1 MKSKEIQMAR
11 ARSKEYLN
19 ADTAITDNLPSDLEV
34 VLDDEAAP
42 GGPSSETTARSLRTT
57 SGFASASSTAP
68 VTAS

>member
-19 ADTAITDNLPSDLEV
+19 ANTAITDYLPSDLEV
-34 VLDDEAAP
+34 VLDAEALP
-42 GGPSSETTARSLRTT
+42 GGPSGETTARSLRTT
-57 SGFASASSTAP
+57 SGFASTSNKAP